1 MSFAYTF
8 TQIAH
13 IIGANEFFVV
23 REEQVRSFCTD
34 TRKPTSTVDTVFI
47 AISGAHH
54 DAHRF
59 ISDAY
64 SLGIRSFIVE
74 KKESLAAYNDINWA
88 VVPNSLFAFQEI
100 AAFHRR
106 QFDIPI
112 IGITGSNGKTIVKE
126 WLNQLLADEYT
137 IARSPK
143 SYNSQIGVALS
154 VLGLEPVHTLG
165 IFEAGISLP
174 SEMERL
180 QSIIQPTLGIMTNL
194 GEAHLENFPD
204 SAALALEKLDL
215 FKETP
220 IIIAPGDNP
229 ILNDVMVHKLHEHR
243 ILTWGQLAHCTL
255 VIEQVDRAGE
265 HSHIRYRYQ
274 ELHFEI
280 DIPFA
285 DKASIENTS
294 TCVLTMLHLGY
305 SPEVIKLRTT
315 RLHPVSMRLQLLEG
329 NGNSTLIND
338 AYSSDINS
346 LRIALDF
353 LLRHAGSK
361 TMCVILSDIVQSA
374 TPEHELHHSIVQL
387 LHEHHVQRVIGIGEG
402 FLKNKSVYQHFNQT
416 SFFPTTDAYLEICKP
431 NDHSGEIVLVKGARE
446 FKLERVIDF
455 LQIHTHETVL
465 EIDLNAMRHNLVFFR
480 EKLAPSVKLMVMVK
494 AAGYGAGA
502 KEVAELLEFN
512 KVDYLAVA
520 YTDEGVMLRQG
531 GISLPIMVLNAELT
545 GHQALIRHRI
555 EPVIFS
561 LRSLHAFIDALHTSG
576 HQGAYPIHIK
586 LDTGMHRLGFVESE
600 IPDLLDQLIAHPEVK
615 VVSVFT
621 HLAASDA
628 PNHDDFTRTQLISF
642 EKMTAAM
649 RTTLGYDFMRHAG
662 NTGAIQRF
670 PEAHYD
676 MVRLGIGLYGISAF
690 AEEQSELKNVSTL
703 KTCISQIKQIKSG
716 ESIGYNRKYIS
727 KKDMTIAT
735 IPVGYADGL
744 RRALSNE
751 VGEVFIQNKPCKIVG
766 NVCMD
771 MTMIDISG
779 ILVQEGEEVIIFN
792 TAERLIAFADRCE
805 TIPYEVLTS
814 IPARVKRVYLEE

>member
-1 MSFAYTF
+1 MSFTYTF
-8 TQIAH
+8 TQIAE
-13 IIGANEFFVV
+13 IIGATEFLVV
-23 REEQVRSFCTD
+23 RDDRVRSFCSD
-34 TRKPTSTVDTVFI
+34 TRKPTSTTDTVFV
-47 AISGAHH
+47 AISGSHH

-59 ISDAY
+59 INDAY
-64 SLGIRSFIVE
+64 TLGIRSFLVE
-74 KKESLAAYNDINWA
+74 KKEAIAAYVDINYA
-88 VVPNSLFAFQEI
+88 VVPNSLEAFQKI
-100 AAFHRR
+100 AAFHRQ
-106 QFDIPI
+106 QFDIPV
-112 IGITGSNGKTIVKE
+112 IGITGSNGKTMVKE

-154 VLGLEPVHTLG
+154 VLGLEPAHTLG
-165 IFEAGISLP
+165 IFEAGISMP

-180 QSIIQPTLGIMTNL
+180 QAIIRPTLGIMTNL

-220 IIIAPGDNP
+220 FLIAPGDNP
-229 ILNDVMVHKLHEHR
+229 VLNDVIVHKLHEHR
-243 ILTWGQLAHCTL
+243 LLTWGQLPHCTL
-255 VIEQVDRAGE
+255 VVESADRAGD
-265 HSHIRYRYQ
+265 HTQIRYRYKDISFN
-274 ELHFEI
+274 L

-305 SPEVIKLRTT
+305 STEVIKLRVA
-315 RLHPVSMRLQLLEG
+315 RLHPVSMRLQLIEG
-329 NGNSTLIND
+329 TGNSTLIND

-353 LLRHAGSK
+353 LMRHAGSK
-361 TMCVILSDIVQSA
+361 TLSVILSDIVQSA
-374 TPEHELHHSIVQL
+374 TPEHELHHNIAQL
-387 LHEHHVQRVIGIGEG
+387 LHEHHVQRVIGIGDG
-402 FLKNKSVYQHFNQT
+402 FLRNTSVYQHFQET
-416 SFFPTTDAYLEICKP
+416 TFFQNTEDYLETCKP
-431 NDHSGEIVLVKGARE
+431 NDHSGAIVLVKGARE
-446 FKLERVIDF
+446 FKLERIIDYF
-455 LQIHTHETVL
+455 QIHTHETVL

-520 YTDEGVMLRQG
+520 YTDEGVMLRQS

-561 LRSLHAFIDALHTSG
+561 LRSLHAFLDALQSSG
-576 HQGAYPIHIK
+576 HQGTYPIHLK
-586 LDTGMHRLGFVESE
+586 LDTGMHRLGFVKSE
-600 IPDLLDQLIAHPEVK
+600 IDALVEQLRSKPQVK
-615 VVSVFT
+615 VISVFT

-628 PNHDDFTRTQLISF
+628 PQHDNFTRMQLDEF
-642 EKMTAAM
+642 EKMGVALH
-649 RTTLGYDFMRHAG
+649 RQLGYDFIRHAG

-690 AEEQSELKNVSTL
+690 SSEQAQLKNVSTL
-703 KTCISQIKQIKSG
+703 KTCISQIKQIASG
-716 ESIGYNRKYIS
+716 ESIGYNRKFIAS
-727 KKDMTIAT
+727 KDMTIAT

-771 MTMIDISG
+771 MTMIDITGMAVS
-779 ILVQEGEEVIIFN
+779 EGEEVIIFN
-792 TAERLIAFADRCE
+792 TAERLINFADRCQ